1 MKEIIITSADA
12 GGRLDKYLNRYFA
25 EASMGFLYKMLRK
38 KNIKLNDAKASGKE
52 ILKENDC
59 IKVFFSDDTFM
70 KMKGQSIDIS
80 QEVSADIDVIYEDN
94 DILIVNK
101 PAGVLSQKAS
111 ASDISI
117 NEMILSYLMKTK
129 QISEDSIHGFK
140 PSIANRLDRNTSG
153 LILAGKTLKG
163 QQYLSQ
169 ALKDRSCIKI
179 YHAIVAGEM
188 DREINLSGYLQ
199 KNDKTNEVKILKN
212 YEDGAKE
219 IKTDIV
225 PLKTNGRY
233 TLVQVHLITG
243 RTHQIRAHLSS
254 IGYPI
259 IGDYKY
265 GVDALNARAKKQF
278 GVKSQLLHAYSI
290 EFEDGHKYIAP
301 RPAIFD
307 KLIN

>member
-80 QEVSADIDVIYEDN
+80 QEVSADIDVIFEDN

-101 PAGVLSQKAS
+101 PAGVLSQKAA

-153 LILAGKTLKG
+153 LILAEEDMTISKNDDIT
-163 QQYLSQ
+163 S
-169 ALKDRSCIKI
+169 
-179 YHAIVAGEM
+179 
-188 DREINLSGYLQ
+188 INLFIIFFCKLHSKI
-199 KNDKTNEVKILKN
+199 KNIL
-212 YEDGAKE
+212 
-219 IKTDIV
+219 
-225 PLKTNGRY
+225 
-233 TLVQVHLITG
+233 LI
-243 RTHQIRAHLSS
+243 
-254 IGYPI
+254 
-259 IGDYKY
+259 
-265 GVDALNARAKKQF
+265 
-278 GVKSQLLHAYSI
+278 LH
-290 EFEDGHKYIAP
+290 
-301 RPAIFD
+301 
-307 KLIN
+307 

>member
-12 GGRLDKYLNRYFA
+12 GGRLDKYLIRYFA
-25 EASMGFLYKMLRK
+25 EASMGFIYKMLRK

-52 ILKENDC
+52 ILNENDC
-59 IKVFFSDDTFM
+59 IKVYFSDETFA
-70 KMKGQSIDIS
+70 KLKGASKDIFLD
-80 QEVSADIDVIYEDN
+80 VSSDIDVIYEDK

-101 PAGVLSQKAS
+101 PAGVLSQKAT

-129 QISEDSIHGFK
+129 QINEDSIHGFK

-169 ALKDRSCIKI
+169 ALKERSCKKI
-179 YHAIVAGEM
+179 YHAIVAGEL
-188 DREINLSGYLQ
+188 DREIDLSGYLL
-199 KNDKTNEVKILKN
+199 KNEGTNEVQILKSFQ
-212 YEDGAKE
+212 EGAKE
-219 IKTDIV
+219 IKTHIV
-225 PLKTNGRY
+225 PLKTSGRY

-265 GVDALNARAKKQF
+265 GVEALNARAKKQY

-290 EFEDGHKYIAP
+290 EFEDGNKFVAP
-301 RPAIFD
+301 TPDIFD
-307 KLIN
+307 RLIK